1 MQIMISC
8 PTIQEK
14 MQVRYQEYKFNL
26 CDWTNEEMS
35 EEDSNFLQALGAG
48 PKKGHEIQVKDGK
61 ADPKPSELEAESS
74 LITD

>member
-1 MQIMISC
+1 
-8 PTIQEK
+8 
-14 MQVRYQEYKFNL
+14 
-26 CDWTNEEMS
+26 MS

-48 PKKGHEIQVKDGK
+48 PKKGHVIQVKDGK